1 MTDKQAQPTMELSL
15 NTATIREQW
24 ELDQAIQGCVRHGV
38 RAIAPWRDQL
48 QKLGVSETVKMIA
61 DHGLRV
67 SSLCRGGFFTADA
80 KLNMDDNYQA
90 VDEARAL
97 GADCLVLVVGGLV
110 SGTSDMAYARRQVA
124 DGLATLSE
132 YARDQ
137 GVRLALEP
145 MHPMY
150 AADRG
155 CINTL
160 KQALDLCEQL
170 SGDVGVAIDTYHVW
184 WDPDLT
190 RQIQRAGAASRI
202 FAFHCADWL
211 VPTEMIFG
219 DRGMPGDGVIDLKR
233 IYQMVLAAG
242 YEGCCEIEI
251 FSTNWWRRDPDE
263 VLRTCVQ
270 RYQRVV

>member
-1 MTDKQAQPTMELSL
+1 MTDKQAHSAMELSL

-24 ELDQAIQGCVRHGV
+24 KLDQAIQGCARHGIQ
-38 RAIAPWRDQL
+38 AIAPWRDQL
-48 QKLGVSETVKMIA
+48 QKLGVSEAVKMIA

-97 GADCLVLVVGGLV
+97 DADCLVLVVGGLV
-110 SGTSDMAYARRQVA
+110 SGTSDMAYARGQVA

-170 SGDVGVAIDTYHVW
+170 GGDVGVAIDTYHVW

-190 RQIQRAGAASRI
+190 RQIQRAGATNHI

-219 DRGMPGDGVIDLKR
+219 DRGMPGDGVIDLKQ

-251 FSTNWWRRDPDE
+251 FSTNWWRRDPDQ
-263 VLRTCVQ
+263 VLRMCVQ
-270 RYQRVV
+270 RYQRVL

>member
-1 MTDKQAQPTMELSL
+1 MELSL

-24 ELDQAIQGCVRHGV
+24 KLDQAIQGCARHGI

-48 QKLGVSETVKMIA
+48 QKLGVSEAVKMIA

-110 SGTSDMAYARRQVA
+110 SGTSDMAYARGQVA

-137 GVRLALEP
+137 DVRLALEP

-170 SGDVGVAIDTYHVW
+170 GGDVGVAIDTYHVW
-184 WDPDLT
+184 GDPDLT
-190 RQIQRAGAASRI
+190 RQIQRAGATKHI

-219 DRGMPGDGVIDLKR
+219 DRGMPGDGVIDLKQ

-270 RYQRVV
+270 RYKRVL

>member
-1 MTDKQAQPTMELSL
+1 MTDKQAHPAMELSL

-24 ELDQAIQGCVRHGV
+24 KLDQAIQGCARHGIW
-38 RAIAPWRDQL
+38 AIAPWRDQL
-48 QKLGVSETVKMIA
+48 QKLGVSEAVKMIA

-97 GADCLVLVVGGLV
+97 DADCLVLVVGGLV
-110 SGTSDMAYARRQVA
+110 SGTSDMAYARGQVA

-170 SGDVGVAIDTYHVW
+170 GGDVGVAIDTYHVW

-190 RQIQRAGAASRI
+190 RQIQRAGATNHI

-219 DRGMPGDGVIDLKR
+219 DRGMPGDGVIDLKQ

-251 FSTNWWRRDPDE
+251 FSTNWWRRDPDQ
-263 VLRTCVQ
+263 VLRMCVQ
-270 RYQRVV
+270 RYQRVL